1 MKRRLLDLL
10 ACPVCRGRLE
20 LTVFQEIRQTVS
32 VAVRGPVCREICGL
46 KGLRLSDAQAAEAA
60 PSDTDCTACYAR
72 EIEEGILACSSCGA
86 LYPIVAAIPRLV
98 RGAEHEHASFFDRH
112 GDAVRKLAGREPLS
126 GIGLARD
133 ASVFDPRSNDSFG
146 LQWTNQA
153 EGDKTWFKD
162 DALLRKDEFLYSLT
176 VDREELRGALI
187 LDGGCGNGRLTGSLA
202 SFGAEVVGVEL
213 SVGVERAQSGRD
225 HYAGEYAPLVHFVQ
239 GNVMEPPLRAGCF
252 DIVHSSGV
260 LHHTPSVERALA
272 RLLPALRPG
281 GRVYVQL
288 YRRREAWVG
297 IPNALLRRLTSRLP
311 PRLLYRMCWAAVP
324 LHTALVLAVSRLRGE
339 SSPIASA
346 TRGER
351 ALSLFDNFSPR
362 YQYRH
367 TAQEMRRM
375 FESAGLVDIR
385 DTTLANEARHMVAFT
400 AQTPTQSNT
409 AVGDLVETRAGGK
422 RYPKASHV

>member
-10 ACPVCRGRLE
+10 ACPVCRGQLE
-20 LTVFQEIRQTVS
+20 LTVFEESRQPVGI
-32 VAVRGPVCREICGL
+32 AVRAPACRERCSL
-46 KGLRLSDAQAAEAA
+46 KGVRLVDLQAAPADAE
-60 PSDTDCTACYAR
+60 CTACYAR
-72 EIEEGILACSSCGA
+72 EIEEGILACSGCGA

-98 RGAEHEHASFFDRH
+98 RGAEPEYASFFDRH
-112 GDAVRKLAGREPLS
+112 RDAVRKLAGREPLS
-126 GIGLARD
+126 EAAVARD

-162 DALLRKDEFLYSLT
+162 DALLRKDEFLCSLA
-176 VDREELRGALI
+176 VEQDELGGALI
-187 LDGGCGNGRLTGSLA
+187 LDGGCGNGRLTASLA
-202 SFGAEVVGVEL
+202 SFGAEIVGIEL
-213 SVGVERAQSGRD
+213 SVGIERAQSGRD
-225 HYAGEYAPLVHFVQ
+225 HYAGEHAPLVHFLQ

-272 RLLPALRPG
+272 GLLPALRPG

-297 IPNALLRRLTSRLP
+297 IPNELLRRLTSRLR
-311 PRLLYRMCWAAVP
+311 PRLLYRLCWAAVP
-324 LHTALVLAVSRLRGE
+324 MHTALVLAVAQLRGE
-339 SSPIASA
+339 NSPIASA
-346 TRGER
+346 SRGER

-362 YQYRH
+362 YQYRY
-367 TAQEMRRM
+367 TAKEMRQM
-375 FESAGLVDIR
+375 FEAAGLVDIR

-400 AQTPTQSNT
+400 ARTPSQSN
-409 AVGDLVETRAGGK
+409 AVAGHLVGAGAGG
-422 RYPKASHV
+422 RR